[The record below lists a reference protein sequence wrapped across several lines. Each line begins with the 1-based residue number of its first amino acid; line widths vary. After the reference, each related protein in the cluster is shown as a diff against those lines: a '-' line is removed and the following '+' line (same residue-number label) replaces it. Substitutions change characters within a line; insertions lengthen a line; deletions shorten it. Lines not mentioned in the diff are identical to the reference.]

1 MVDLIGP
8 QRFYQFEFR
17 SGEKEK
23 TTTVIDLKSVVEI
36 SLRESD
42 YTREIMIDIG
52 IHRPPRFI
60 NLEDNEVAQE
70 VYQKLVKAWTTY
82 KLATE
87 K

>member
-1 MVDLIGP
+1 MVDLISP

-23 TTTVIDLKSVVEI
+23 TTTVIDLKSVAEI
-36 SLRESD
+36 SLREGNF
-42 YTREIMIDIG
+42 TKEIMIDIG
-52 IHRPPRFI
+52 AYRPPRFI
-60 NLEDNEVAQE
+60 NLEDNEVAME
-70 VYQKLVKAWTTY
+70 VYEKLVKAWTTY